1 MTGSRNGSY
10 LLATFEGGG
19 SVAPFITIARKLI
32 ARGHTVRIMSD
43 AANRTEV
50 EAVGAAFVPWAA
62 APSRAGR
69 GREHEFVRDWEQET
83 AFDGF
88 CLMLDLQLVGR
99 AADYAA
105 DVLAELKR
113 QPADLV
119 VANDMLLGVQ
129 MACEAVG
136 QPFVVM
142 ACNVMPY
149 PIVPGIPPMGPGLLP
164 AVTDEDHALHAEVRA
179 GSMAVFD
186 SRLEVYNAARARY
199 GLPPLEHLTDQI
211 FAAEKFMLATCRAFD
226 FVPDDLPD
234 FIEYVG
240 PQLDDNIWSKPWV
253 SPFSPDDHRPRVLVG
268 FSTTFQNHA
277 AILQRVVDALSELPV
292 RAVVTLG
299 GSIQPDEIRSAANTA
314 IVTSA
319 PHNLLMKDATLVVTH
334 GGHGTVMKALVHECP
349 MLVIPHGRDQV
360 DNAARITH
368 RGAGL
373 SLAAD
378 ADVASLADALRRLL
392 NEPVYAANA
401 ASLGR
406 RIRQEAA
413 ACRVELRLDAIAGI
427 SPQSSGM
434 PEHLMTL
441 PNPAGPGSPPAC

>member
-1 MTGSRNGSY
+1 MTGSIPGSY

-32 ARGHTVRIMSD
+32 ARGHSVRIMSD
-43 AANRTEV
+43 EANRAEV
-50 EAVGAAFVPWAA
+50 QAVGAEFVPWAA
-62 APSRAGR
+62 APSRAAR

-105 DVLAELKR
+105 DIVAELKR
-113 QPADLV
+113 KPAGLV
-119 VANDMLLGVQ
+119 VANDMLLGVHLG
-129 MACEAVG
+129 CEALG
-136 QPFVVM
+136 QPFVVL

-164 AVTDEDHALHAEVRA
+164 AVSDEDRALHADVRA
-179 GSMAVFD
+179 GTMAVFD
-186 SRLEVYNAARARY
+186 SRLETYNRARARY
-199 GLPPLEHLTDQI
+199 GLAPLEHLVDQV
-211 FAAEKFMLATCRAFD
+211 FAAGKFLLATCRAFD
-226 FVPDDLPD
+226 FVPEELPD

-240 PQLDDNIWSKPWV
+240 PQLDDNIWSEAWA
-253 SPFSPDDHRPRVLVG
+253 SPFSPDDTRPLVLVG

-299 GSIQPDEIRSAANTA
+299 GSIRPDEIRAAANTA
-314 IVTSA
+314 VVSSA
-319 PHNLLMKDATLVVTH
+319 PHNLLMKEASLVVTH
-334 GGHGTVMKALVHECP
+334 GGHGTVMKALVNDCP

-360 DNAARITH
+360 DNAARVTH

-378 ADVASLADALRRLL
+378 ADIASLTASLRRLL
-392 NEPVYAANA
+392 DEPVYAANA
-401 ASLGR
+401 VSFGR
-406 RIRQEAA
+406 RLREEAA
-413 ACRVELRLDAIAGI
+413 ACQVEHRLEALAGG
-427 SPQSSGM
+427 SSARQAM
-434 PEHLMTL
+434 PETFMPILNTAR
-441 PNPAGPGSPPAC
+441 PASPPAC